1 MIETRSISFLCGA
14 LLIACG
20 GNSPS
25 AATGPSN
32 GGAPAGGSNSGP
44 GGNSGAM
51 TAGGSSNQSGGASQG
66 GTSNVQPPHVV
77 NPCPTGSAPGVAAQ
91 KWENIT
97 PEGVDLNIFGGM
109 QAVQVNPQ
117 DTSVVYAAASRQGIY
132 KSTDCG
138 ATWKKINTGRS
149 ADVLATGSQWSFVID
164 PMDPNVMYTANGYSN
179 DMALFKS
186 TNGGV
191 DWDSLMPAG
200 GNVDRA
206 LDVKFVQEVAM
217 DPTDHKHLVVTFHA
231 DCKPPNNGACMA
243 ESTDS
248 GATWRIFDG
257 PGKGWTEGT
266 GPIVIDSKTM
276 LVAQAFD
283 GLFLTTDSGATW
295 KQVGKGGYRPGYNN
309 KGTWVVGSAQ
319 RAIQRSTDNAR
330 TWTEVAGAPSQ
341 VNGICGDGEHIYAGT
356 LPGTDYYVATA
367 SVGTDWVKMTNPTG
381 SPHGSNW
388 LTCDRDHHLIYSN
401 TQDGGLWRLQTQ

>member
-1 MIETRSISFLCGA
+1 MIKSRSISVLCGA

-25 AATGPSN
+25 AATGAGTGAGT
-32 GGAPAGGSNSGP
+32 GGGTGGMTVAGSNSG
-44 GGNSGAM
+44 
-51 TAGGSSNQSGGASQG
+51 GGSKASGGTNAQG

-77 NPCPTGSAPGVAAQ
+77 RPCPTPDDPPDSEQ

-97 PEGVDLNIFGGM
+97 PAGVDLNIFGGM

-117 DTSVVYAAASRQGIY
+117 DTSIVYAAASRQGIY

-138 ATWKKINTGRS
+138 ANWEKISKGRG
-149 ADVLATGSQWSFVID
+149 AEVLETGSQWSFVID
-164 PMDPNVMYTANGYSN
+164 PIDPNVMYVANGYSM
-179 DMALFKS
+179 DMGLFKS

-191 DWDSLMPAG
+191 DWDSLMPPG
-200 GNVDRA
+200 GNVDMA

-217 DPTDHKHLVVTFHA
+217 DPTDHTHLVVTFHA
-231 DCKPPNNGACMA
+231 DCKPPHNGACMA
-243 ESTDS
+243 DSNDS

-266 GPIVIDSKTM
+266 GPIVIDSKTF

-283 GLFLTTDSGATW
+283 GLHLTTDGGATW
-295 KQVGKGGYRPGYNN
+295 KQVGNGGYRPGYQAKN
-309 KGTWVVGSAQ
+309 GAWHVGSAQ

-330 TWTEVAGAPSQ
+330 TWTEIEGAPSQ
-341 VNGICGDGEHIYAGT
+341 INGICGDGERIYAGT
-356 LPGTDYYVATA
+356 LPGTDYYSATE
-367 SVGTDWVKMTNPTG
+367 SIGTDWVKMTNPNA

-388 LTCDRDHHLIYSN
+388 LTCDPDHHLVYSN
-401 TQDGGLWRLQTQ
+401 TQDGGLWRLRTK